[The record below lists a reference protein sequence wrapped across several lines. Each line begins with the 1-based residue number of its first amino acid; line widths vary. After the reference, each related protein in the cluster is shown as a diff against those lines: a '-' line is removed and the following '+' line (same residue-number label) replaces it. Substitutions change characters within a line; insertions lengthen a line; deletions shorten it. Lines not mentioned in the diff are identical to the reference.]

1 MDPAGDRQQRPTF
14 PGFASQV
21 SSASQSSSSLSTLAS
36 PSVFAVSGATS
47 QQAQSHAGVPMPPSS
62 PVPQSNFFGS
72 LPPGNMAAAQAAQV
86 QRAPQQVSR
95 TASVDYQPNRD
106 GAGRTAQET
115 AAYLNEYSLVAEAA
129 KRAQMAVLM
138 RDMEGVEL
146 S

>member
-1 MDPAGDRQQRPTF
+1 MDSAGNRQQRPAF
-14 PGFASQV
+14 PGSASQV

-36 PSVFAVSGATS
+36 PSVFSSVSGTAS
-47 QQAQSHAGVPMPPSS
+47 QQPFSGVPMPPSS
-62 PVPQSNFFGS
+62 PAPQANYFGS
-72 LPPGNMAAAQAAQV
+72 LQPETQQV
-86 QRAPQQVSR
+86 QRAGAAAAPQISR
-95 TASVDYQPNRD
+95 TASLEYQPNRE

-115 AAYLNEYSLVAEAA
+115 VTYLNEYSLVAEAA

>member
-1 MDPAGDRQQRPTF
+1 MDSAGDRQQRPAF

-36 PSVFAVSGATS
+36 PSVFATS
-47 QQAQSHAGVPMPPSS
+47 QQAQHAGVPMPPSS
-62 PVPQSNFFGS
+62 PVPQSNYFGS
-72 LPPGNMAAAQAAQV
+72 LPPGNMAAAQAAQA
-86 QRAPQQVSR
+86 QRAPPQVSR